1 MKFGGTSIENGEA
14 FVRVVDI
21 VRAHV
26 DHHPLIVVS
35 AMSGVTD
42 ALVESLRIAAGG
54 QAVRAIGI
62 LENHFERHSKIAHS
76 LGAKAQT
83 KMELLVEIARREIF
97 EILNNTAD
105 TRRAD
110 GWQRDVVASYG
121 ERLSANLLTF
131 VLAEHGLPTSYVEA
145 GECILTD
152 ERHGNARPLIRET
165 RRRTRM
171 KLRPLLERGRIP
183 VLGGFIAIAV
193 TGATTTMG
201 RGSSDYTA
209 TIISSALG
217 ARETQIWTDVDGI
230 LTADPRMV
238 ASALTVRQLTYE
250 EAAELARFGAR
261 VLHPKTIEPVINQR
275 IPIRVC
281 NSYAPDKVGTLI
293 CEFANGLA
301 GSLKAIAHTPNV
313 AAIDVQSSR
322 RLVANGFLRSIK
334 LVFESHQVSFKVIG
348 SSEVGVSLACKNDEL
363 PASLADELSQLGS
376 VEIKRGQS
384 IVACIGSDLHEPARR
399 GHYLD
404 WLKSMNPALRWQ
416 STSHLSLVSTV
427 AADSSGLTIKNL
439 HHALFEHDDARPY

>member
-1 MKFGGTSIENGEA
+1 M
-14 FVRVVDI
+14 
-21 VRAHV
+21 
-26 DHHPLIVVS
+26 
-35 AMSGVTD
+35 
-42 ALVESLRIAAGG
+42 
-54 QAVRAIGI
+54 
-62 LENHFERHSKIAHS
+62 
-76 LGAKAQT
+76 
-83 KMELLVEIARREIF
+83 
-97 EILNNTAD
+97 
-105 TRRAD
+105 
-110 GWQRDVVASYG
+110 
-121 ERLSANLLTF
+121 
-131 VLAEHGLPTSYVEA
+131 
-145 GECILTD
+145 
-152 ERHGNARPLIRET
+152 
-165 RRRTRM
+165 
-171 KLRPLLERGRIP
+171 
-183 VLGGFIAIAV
+183 
-193 TGATTTMG
+193 
-201 RGSSDYTA
+201 
-209 TIISSALG
+209 
-217 ARETQIWTDVDGI
+217 DGI

-301 GSLKAIAHTPNV
+301 GSLKAIGHTPNV
-313 AAIDVQSSR
+313 TAIDVQSSR